1 MGCIVYGVTKSRTQL
16 SDFHSIKISFR
27 ELLLESN
34 QPPDT
39 RTPFL
44 LLLPSSSYYHT

>member
-1 MGCIVYGVTKSRTQL
+1 MDCIVHGVTKSQTQL
-16 SDFHSIKISFR
+16 SNFHSIKITLR

-44 LLLPSSSYYHT
+44 SLLPSSSYYHT